1 MNTGPR
7 AHRGAEQ
14 AVERLAPNGRVAIL
28 MEKVFGIADVFEIWN
43 NIGLPGLADSDFSD
57 FLGGEGALLR
67 GGNGGDTGRRQ
78 ADDTGTDHI
87 QAVGVTA
94 GQQTTDGPGRTGGG
108 TIALHSH
115 YGIHYVQLGRTG
127 EVQVHDHAGEIHGV
141 GVAIVV
147 FRFDT
152 AGYYAVHIFDGA
164 GHAHHAVGFQLAAV
178 DDSIG
183 VIQIGGI
190 FEVVSNSC
198 FRKMGLPHLKIL
210 IEVCA
215 VSLRFRRAAP
225 LVDAAK
231 IGGIVHSA
239 RTIANDDR
247 SAASDQH
254 FTKGT

>member
-1 MNTGPR
+1 M
-7 AHRGAEQ
+7 
-14 AVERLAPNGRVAIL
+14 
-28 MEKVFGIADVFEIWN
+28 
-43 NIGLPGLADSDFSD
+43 
-57 FLGGEGALLR
+57 
-67 GGNGGDTGRRQ
+67 
-78 ADDTGTDHI
+78 
-87 QAVGVTA
+87 
-94 GQQTTDGPGRTGGG
+94 
-108 TIALHSH
+108 
-115 YGIHYVQLGRTG
+115 
-127 EVQVHDHAGEIHGV
+127 
-141 GVAIVV
+141 V

-152 AGYYAVHIFDGA
+152 AGYYAVHILDGA

-178 DDSIG
+178 DDSVG

-215 VSLRFRRAAP
+215 VSLGFRRTAP

-239 RTIANDDR
+239 RAIANDDR

-254 FTKGT
+254 FTEGT